1 MLRVN
6 DPPCMG
12 LRITLASLPS
22 VTLARVSF
30 KTLARG
36 KRKRFDGEKRNPLGV
51 TNQPPPR
58 GFLFIDMGAL
68 ELALCGLE
76 DLV

>member
-1 MLRVN
+1 
-6 DPPCMG
+6 MG
-12 LRITLASLPS
+12 LRIILASLPS

-36 KRKRFDGEKRNPLGV
+36 KRRRFDGEKRNPLGV

-58 GFLFIDMGAL
+58 GSLFIDMGAL
-68 ELALCGLE
+68 ELTLCGLE

>member
-1 MLRVN
+1 
-6 DPPCMG
+6 MG

>member
-1 MLRVN
+1 MLGVN

-36 KRKRFDGEKRNPLGV
+36 KRRRVDEEKRNPLGV

-58 GFLFIDMGAL
+58 GFFFVDMGVL

>member
-36 KRKRFDGEKRNPLGV
+36 KRRRFDGEKRNPLGV

-58 GFLFIDMGAL
+58 GSLFIDMGAL

>member
-1 MLRVN
+1 
-6 DPPCMG
+6 MG

-22 VTLARVSF
+22 VPLARVSFKTLARVSF

-36 KRKRFDGEKRNPLGV
+36 KRRRFDGEKRNPLGV

-58 GFLFIDMGAL
+58 GFFFVDMGAL
-68 ELALCGLE
+68 ELTLCSLE

>member
-1 MLRVN
+1 
-6 DPPCMG
+6 MG
-12 LRITLASLPS
+12 LCITLASLPS

-36 KRKRFDGEKRNPLGV
+36 KRRRFDGEKRTPLGV